1 MTFEE
6 IFKHAKKPKGVII
19 ALLSQFLIMPAASY
33 LLGELFQL
41 ETFAAIAV
49 MIAGCCP
56 GGNLSNLLAYAL
68 RGDMNLRYNA
78 VNESLLVYYKR
89 HITKYF
95 FFFRQS
101 I

>member
-19 ALLSQFLIMPAASY
+19 ALLSQFIIMPAASY

-78 VNESLLVYYKR
+78 VNEFTASLLQKTYNK
-89 HITKYF
+89 IF
-95 FFFRQS
+95 FFLR
-101 I
+101 

>member
-19 ALLSQFLIMPAASY
+19 ALLSQFIIMPAASY
-33 LLGELFQL
+33 LLGVAFSLD
-41 ETFAAIAV
+41 TFAAIAV

-68 RGDMNLRYNA
+68 RGDMNLRFIAISYFTA
-78 VNESLLVYYKR
+78 SLLQQTYNKT
-89 HITKYF
+89 IF
-95 FFFRQS
+95 FLFN
-101 I
+101 